1 MVGDLGQILS
11 YSGIAH
17 VDYSPMYLGTS
28 GQMPDNCFEV
38 ITPDAYG
45 SGIVD
50 CNPVQC
56 IYRVLTD
63 NRWGLGSG
71 PVPFPVAAI
80 DNSANGTW
88 GGAVGTPGTRSVGS
102 TAWNWC
108 AANGYFISPKIDSQD
123 SAASVISKW
132 CEAGQIGVYVSEGLL
147 KLVPYGSTS
156 VAGNGCTWEGPQSY
170 VVALDDTCFLA
181 EEGKDPF
188 NCECKEWPDA
198 YNKVAIGF
206 SNRSYQY
213 NDDITQEFDQAA
225 INRYGTLPEDPQ
237 NYDFIHTLSAAT
249 FVGSLRV
256 KRSTSILNT
265 YSGTLPFSYSYLEPM
280 DIVTVSTSSIW
291 AAGLNNVNLA
301 VSNLPLRVTKTVDDP
316 KKGMQMEFEDY
327 IATAQEPVLFNKSIS
342 AGSGVI
348 NQLAAPGN
356 TIAVMFEATSR
367 LTNYQ
372 GNQIWIGACGSNS
385 QWGSCNV
392 WCSQD
397 GETYLQIGTI
407 SAAARLGTIAS
418 TFPAGDDP
426 DTSDTLVVNLAVNC
440 PALDSG
446 TDTDANYLN
455 TMCFVDG
462 EIIAYSAV
470 TTTGQNQYTM
480 GSTNPSLGGYIR
492 RGQVGSQITSHT
504 VGAAFLRLDNS
515 IFKYTYDPK
524 WAGETLYFKFQ
535 SLNNF
540 GQNPQPLSSLT
551 AVEFTVPG
559 EGPGTID
566 AASGLIIASSS
577 FNVGAGPFGTT
588 PTVTT

>member
-1 MVGDLGQILS
+1 
-11 YSGIAH
+11 
-17 VDYSPMYLGTS
+17 
-28 GQMPDNCFEV
+28 
-38 ITPDAYG
+38 
-45 SGIVD
+45 
-50 CNPVQC
+50 
-56 IYRVLTD
+56 
-63 NRWGLGSG
+63 
-71 PVPFPVAAI
+71 
-80 DNSANGTW
+80 
-88 GGAVGTPGTRSVGS
+88 
-102 TAWNWC
+102 
-108 AANGYFISPKIDSQD
+108 
-123 SAASVISKW
+123 
-132 CEAGQIGVYVSEGLL
+132 
-147 KLVPYGSTS
+147 
-156 VAGNGCTWEGPQSY
+156 
-170 VVALDDTCFLA
+170 
-181 EEGKDPF
+181 
-188 NCECKEWPDA
+188 
-198 YNKVAIGF
+198 
-206 SNRSYQY
+206 
-213 NDDITQEFDQAA
+213 
-225 INRYGTLPEDPQ
+225 
-237 NYDFIHTLSAAT
+237 
-249 FVGSLRV
+249 
-256 KRSTSILNT
+256 
-265 YSGTLPFSYSYLEPM
+265 
-280 DIVTVSTSSIW
+280 
-291 AAGLNNVNLA
+291 
-301 VSNLPLRVTKTVDDP
+301 VDDP